1 MKAIFKRELKAYFTS
16 PIGYIFIGVFAFIYG
31 YYFDTSVIQSGIG
44 DISTP
49 LGSSLLILVLLV
61 PVLTMRLIAEERGNK
76 TDQLL
81 LTAPVSVHSIVL
93 GKLFAA
99 LCVFLIAMATTLP
112 YLGIIIVH
120 GAPQWGK
127 VIGTYIGFALLGLC
141 FISIGLFFSSITESQ
156 IIALVVSLGVLLM
169 FFLMA
174 NLPSVGI
181 GLLDKAIALVSVTEH
196 FEDFVIGVLKI
207 ENIFYY
213 LSFSVLFIFLTVRS
227 VEKRRWAN

>member
-169 FFLMA
+169 FFLTTFI
-174 NLPSVGI
+174 PSLGVSILDQAISLLSVIDRFQDFLVGI
-181 GLLDKAIALVSVTEH
+181 
-196 FEDFVIGVLKI
+196 LKL
-207 ENIFYY
+207 ETIFYY
-213 LSFSVLFIFLTVRS
+213 LSFSALFVFLTIRS
-227 VEKRRWAN
+227 VEKRRWS